1 MEEQLATEN
10 HKLQALSSELG
21 TTFCNL
27 MWEQEYATTGYIY
40 TDYVIPIGK
49 K

>member
-1 MEEQLATEN
+1 
-10 HKLQALSSELG
+10 
-21 TTFCNL
+21 

-49 K
+49 KWEAKVTPAHSMGL